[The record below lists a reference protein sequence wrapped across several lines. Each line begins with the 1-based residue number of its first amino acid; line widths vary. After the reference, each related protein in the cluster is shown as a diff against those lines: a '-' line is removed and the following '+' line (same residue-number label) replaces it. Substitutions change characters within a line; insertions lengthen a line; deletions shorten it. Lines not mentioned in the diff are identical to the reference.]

1 MTTCVAFCGF
11 MATVAPPALK
21 ILCAN
26 RAFFALGLK
35 ISFGSTAVPPAAG
48 VEVLLL
54 LQLNP
59 TKYTF
64 VLNK

>member
-1 MTTCVAFCGF
+1 

-21 ILCAN
+21 ILCAK
-26 RAFFALGLK
+26 RAFFALGFK
-35 ISFGSTAVPPAAG
+35 ISFGSTVPPTAAL
-48 VEVLLL
+48 LLL
-54 LQLNP
+54 LQLLLVNP